1 MDITNKMKSL
11 FAACLLLF
19 AGNTFAQAPEGIN
32 YQAIARDLTGSELVN
47 TPVAV
52 QVHIMNSSLTT
63 IYQEDHNTTTNA
75 FGLFNIVIG
84 QGQNPTSNFSNINWA
99 ASPYYL
105 RIYVDANGSGLVDM
119 GYTQLWS
126 VPYALYAKESANGPQ
141 GLPGINCWDT
151 NGNGV
156 NDAAE
161 DTNGDSQWNAL
172 DCKGDSGAIGPQGP
186 QGVAGAT
193 GATGATGA
201 QGAGIDSVVYNANG
215 TVTIHYNNTS
225 QVTTGVLYGPT
236 GPTGLQGAAGA
247 TGAIGATGLT
257 GPTGPAGINGVTG
270 ATGPTGATGAAGT
283 NGSNGATGAT
293 GLTGPT
299 GAAGANGVTGAT
311 GPTGATG
318 AAGTN
323 GSNGATGATGLTGP
337 TGAAG
342 VNGVTGA
349 TGPTGATGAA
359 GTNGSNGA
367 TGPTGAAGVNG
378 VTGATGPTGAAGTN
392 GTNGATG
399 ATGPTGAAGVNGAT
413 GAAGATGPQG
423 PSGATGSAGTNGA
436 TGATGPTGA
445 TGTFGV
451 TGTTG
456 QTVYH
461 NGTTWAAS
469 SNIYNNGGN
478 VGIGTTG
485 PGYKLQVE
493 ATSGQT
499 VVYASG
505 NDATWTSMYL
515 NGTGATS
522 NIMFGYNRGGLLKA
536 YHGINGQDEF
546 FLNVG
551 SYNSVLHVNDGTGF
565 VGVMN
570 ANPTAQLD
578 VNGSVRIR
586 SLTSG
591 VVTSDAN
598 GNLSTVPGT
607 PTTGSGIADYT
618 ARWTSASTLGTGA
631 LQDNGSAI
639 GVNLGIGTPSWTI
652 TLPSN
657 GFIGVVNPS
666 VSPAPGGDLNIRAGY
681 ALGLNQSGGRLFLA
695 AGAST
700 GTASGSGISV
710 ITFYTSPGGAS
721 SSTQNSLQ
729 QVFNITDD
737 GRGTFSTNFSS
748 NSTVHLW
755 SQTDVDSKA
764 IEGTNANT
772 AGGTGVSGVAS
783 GSTAAGS
790 NIGIYGQATN
800 GFTNWAGYFANGN
813 VYVQNSMGVGT
824 ATMNGRM
831 NVSENLQTI
840 QYSLYAAHTYSGNF
854 DRYGVYGTSINA
866 PGYGIGVYGEG
877 GFRGVVAMGNSSTYT
892 SNGYGLFAQS
902 SGSTLTGTRIGVYAT
917 ALNGVTNYGVQAF
930 ATTASATTNY
940 GIYATASAG
949 ATNYAGYFQGNV
961 QIVGSIAKSS
971 GTFKIDHPQDPEN
984 KYLIHSFVESPDMM
998 NVYNGNIVTDSTGT
1012 AIVQLP
1018 GYFEAENIDFKYQ
1031 LTVIGTFAQAIIAE
1045 EIQNNQFVIK
1055 TDKPNVK
1062 VSWQVTGVRNDP
1074 YAQQNRVVP
1083 EVEKAPAD
1091 KGKYLIPELYG
1102 KPASLTINAPPV
1114 DERKDM
1120 PKPEVKPDSQPQ
1132 NPYVE
1137 GQLSKPVPAPVP
1149 DNANVQ
1155 PK

>member
-1 MDITNKMKSL
+1 MICN
-11 FAACLLLF
+11 
-19 AGNTFAQAPEGIN
+19 
-32 YQAIARDLTGSELVN
+32 
-47 TPVAV
+47 AV
-52 QVHIMNSSLTT
+52 RA
-63 IYQEDHNTTTNA
+63 TTNA

-161 DTNGDSQWNAL
+161 DVNGDSQWNAL
-172 DCKGDSGAIGPQGP
+172 DCKGDSGAVGPQGA

-193 GATGATGA
+193 GATGSTGA

-215 TVTIHYNNTS
+215 TVTIHYNNAT

-236 GPTGLQGAAGA
+236 GPTGLQGPTGAA
-247 TGAIGATGLT
+247 GAIGATGLT
-257 GPTGPAGINGVTG
+257 GPTGAVGATG
-270 ATGPTGATGAAGT
+270 LTGPTGVTGLTGPT
-283 NGSNGATGAT
+283 GSVGAT

-299 GAAGANGVTGAT
+299 GA
-311 GPTGATG
+311 
-318 AAGTN
+318 
-323 GSNGATGATGLTGP
+323 NGAI
-337 TGAAG
+337 
-342 VNGVTGA
+342 
-349 TGPTGATGAA
+349 
-359 GTNGSNGA
+359 
-367 TGPTGAAGVNG
+367 
-378 VTGATGPTGAAGTN
+378 GATGPTGAAGTN

-399 ATGPTGAAGVNGAT
+399 PTGVAGANGATGAQGPTGAAGANGAT
-413 GAAGATGPQG
+413 GAQGPTGAAGANGATGAQG
-423 PSGATGSAGTNGA
+423 PTGAAGTNGTTGAQGPTGAAGTNGATGAQGPTGAAGTNGA

-445 TGTFGV
+445 SGTFGV

-456 QTVYH
+456 QTVYY

-485 PGYKLQVE
+485 PGYKLQVD
-493 ATSGQT
+493 APSGQT
-499 VVYASG
+499 VIYATG

-515 NGTGATS
+515 NGSGATA
-522 NIMFGYNRGGLLKA
+522 NIMFGYNRGGILKA

-551 SYNSVLHVNDGTGF
+551 SYNSVLHVSDATGY
-565 VGVMN
+565 VGIMN
-570 ANPTAQLD
+570 GAPTAQLD
-578 VNGSVRIR
+578 VNGGARIR

-591 VVTSDAN
+591 VVTSDVN
-598 GNLSTVPGT
+598 GNLSVVSGSPVTGT
-607 PTTGSGIADYT
+607 GTTDYT
-618 ARWTSASTLGTGA
+618 ARWTSPNTLGTGA

-639 GVNLGIGTPSWTI
+639 GVNLGIGTPSWTV

-666 VSPAPGGDLNIRAGY
+666 VSPASGGDLNIRAGY
-681 ALGLNQSGGRLFLA
+681 ASGLNQSSGRLFFA
-695 AGAST
+695 AGLST
-700 GTASGSGISV
+700 GNAGGTGASV

-729 QVFNITDD
+729 SVFNITDD
-737 GRGTFSTNFSS
+737 GRGTFSTAFSS
-748 NSTVHLW
+748 NSAIHLW
-755 SQTDVDSKA
+755 SHTAAESIA
-764 IEGTNANT
+764 LEGKNENT

-813 VYVQNSMGVGT
+813 VYVQNNIGVGT
-824 ATMNGRM
+824 GTMTGRL
-831 NVSENLQTI
+831 NVQESSSAVNYNIYSQNSYAGNLDKVSI
-840 QYSLYAAHTYSGNF
+840 
-854 DRYGVYGTSINA
+854 YGIAVNA
-866 PGYGIGVYGEG
+866 PGYGIGVQGEG
-877 GFRGVVAMGNSSTYT
+877 GFRGVIGTANATTYT
-892 SNGYGLFAQS
+892 SQAYGVYGSATGSAGQRYGVYGISSATGASTINYGVYGIATTS
-902 SGSTLTGTRIGVYAT
+902 SG
-917 ALNGVTNYGVQAF
+917 TNYGVYGV
-930 ATTASATTNY
+930 ASNATTNF
-940 GIYATASAG
+940 
-949 ATNYAGYFQGNV
+949 AGYFQGNV
-961 QIVGSIAKSS
+961 QIVGNLAKSS

-998 NVYNGNIVTDSTGT
+998 NVYNGNTVTDSTGT
-1012 AIVQLP
+1012 AVVQLP

-1045 EIQNNQFVIK
+1045 EIRNNQFVIK

-1102 KPASLTINAPPV
+1102 KPAALTINAAPV
-1114 DERKDM
+1114 DERKDV

-1137 GQLSKPVPAPVP
+1137 GQLSKPVPAPTP